1 MTNQLQKMT
10 ADTIAVL
17 QERQALPDAANSA
30 TVRYAADYIVKKSA
44 FTPFF
49 AALGITRGSQIGR
62 TFDQIR
68 GLAFFKTVLHLYY
81 AKQYYGDSVPK
92 LDRVLA
98 GFKDLPWEH
107 VAKEAGYYYTEARR
121 SARHLANCSIGIGTK
136 AEEHHAHVR
145 ENLGMLL
152 RQNCSTFDLLNMARC
167 LGSSVDSIALAIFI
181 TERQYDAVA
190 QTWLEENSFAV
201 VDAFRRYGLSRALL
215 TNCHGFKISVRHE
228 QKHMLPKT
236 HKDKCVVVGY
246 THAALNS
253 LATAYQ
259 DTCIEFLI
267 QSETCELCEPVELG
281 DIKQQN

>member
-44 FTPFF
+44 FAPFF

-98 GFKDLPWEH
+98 GFKGLPWEH

-121 SARHLANCSIGIGTK
+121 SARHLANCSIGIGTT

-152 RQNCSTFDLLNMARC
+152 HQNCSTSDLLNMARC
-167 LGSSVDSIALAIFI
+167 LGSSVDSVALAIFI

-215 TNCHGFKISVRHE
+215 TNCHGFKISVRQE
-228 QKHMLPKT
+228 QKHILPKT

-259 DTCIEFLI
+259 DICIKFLM

-281 DIKQQN
+281 DIK